1 VGGFAVRAAGY
12 NRRTMDI
19 DLLIETGVDNE
30 ARVFRALMYLPDR
43 AVEEL
48 TPGEVG
54 DYVVVRVA
62 DEIVID
68 LMKAASSIDYAGA
81 LNEIDV
87 HTVDGV
93 PIPFAAP
100 TLLLRMKRFA
110 NRDKDQADLRFLQA
124 LFDNEKG

>member
-1 VGGFAVRAAGY
+1 
-12 NRRTMDI
+12 
-19 DLLIETGVDNE
+19 
-30 ARVFRALMYLPDR
+30 
-43 AVEEL
+43 
-48 TPGEVG
+48 VG